1 MTAAYEHDGDLTRE
15 QILASVM
22 TFAKKAAW
30 RAHSKAPAA
39 TELDE
44 LYALALF
51 GIAQAD
57 ARFDSYCAEHGYNPE
72 VLSHYRTYLT
82 WRMNG
87 AIMDALR
94 AADWMTRSART
105 DLKAITAAAEGGDF
119 ERLTDGELA
128 ARAGIPVERVRKARA
143 QLAEKPVTLDS
154 RPPGPDAGP
163 YSGND
168 PAEPEDVESKAVVSS
183 ILQAAVEAIGA
194 LPPVQ
199 QFLVVLRYFHDMT
212 NEDLAEVAGV
222 DPGDV
227 PRELDRAV
235 LEIHSA
241 MVKAAS

>member
-105 DLKAITAAAEGGDF
+105 DLKAITAGGRGRRLRAA
-119 ERLTDGELA
+119 DGR
-128 ARAGIPVERVRKARA
+128 RAGGPRRHPRGEGAQGPRA
-143 QLAEKPVTLDS
+143 
-154 RPPGPDAGP
+154 AG
-163 YSGND
+163 
-168 PAEPEDVESKAVVSS
+168 
-183 ILQAAVEAIGA
+183 
-194 LPPVQ
+194 
-199 QFLVVLRYFHDMT
+199 
-212 NEDLAEVAGV
+212 
-222 DPGDV
+222 
-227 PRELDRAV
+227 
-235 LEIHSA
+235 
-241 MVKAAS
+241 